1 MKYILLVGMVL
12 FTTVVLAG
20 KAKKQRQTSENT
32 IQFLSPM
39 PFNIVHPNDSLN
51 LKILLTGNQKISTY
65 QMHLEKG
72 GLSEL
77 NCSKYFSS
85 SLQEIFTNE
94 TILCNKEEVIV
105 SLKLVVNGNAI
116 PGNYKFHTQ
125 VLDENGISSHA
136 ILTFYVD
143 RR

>member
-1 MKYILLVGMVL
+1 MKYFLFIGMVL
-12 FTTVVLAG
+12 FLTVELAG
-20 KAKKQRQTSENT
+20 KVKKQKQTNDNA
-32 IQFLSPM
+32 IQFLSPI
-39 PFNIVHPNDSLN
+39 PFNIVHQNDSLN
-51 LKILLTGNQKISTY
+51 FMILISDNQRINAY

-72 GLSEL
+72 GLSGL
-77 NCSKYFSS
+77 NCSKYFFSS
-85 SLQEIFTNE
+85 SQEIFTNE
-94 TILCNKEEVIV
+94 RISCNKKEVIV
-105 SLKLVVNGNAI
+105 SIKLVVNGNAI

>member
-1 MKYILLVGMVL
+1 MKYFLFIGMVL
-12 FTTVVLAG
+12 FLTVELAG
-20 KAKKQRQTSENT
+20 KVKKQKQTNDNA
-32 IQFLSPM
+32 IQFLSPI
-39 PFNIVHPNDSLN
+39 PFNIVHQNDSLN
-51 LKILLTGNQKISTY
+51 FMILISDNQRINAY

-72 GLSEL
+72 GLSGL

-85 SLQEIFTNE
+85 SSQEIFTNE
-94 TILCNKEEVIV
+94 RISCNKKEVIV
-105 SLKLVVNGNAI
+105 SIKLVVNGNAI

>member
-1 MKYILLVGMVL
+1 MKYILIIGMVL
-12 FTTVVLAG
+12 FSTVVLAG
-20 KAKKQRQTSENT
+20 KAKKQKQANSNA

-85 SLQEIFTNE
+85 SSQEIFTNE
-94 TILCNKEEVIV
+94 SIPCNREEVIV
-105 SLKLVVNGNAI
+105 SLKLVVNANAI
-116 PGNYKFHTQ
+116 RGNYKFHTQ
-125 VLDENGISSHA
+125 VLDENGRSSQA